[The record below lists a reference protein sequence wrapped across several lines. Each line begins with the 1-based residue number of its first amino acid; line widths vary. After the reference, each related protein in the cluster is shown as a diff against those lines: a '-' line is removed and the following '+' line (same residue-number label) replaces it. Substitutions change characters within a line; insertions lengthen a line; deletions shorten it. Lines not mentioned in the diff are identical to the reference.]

1 MTGRTE
7 KKKKRLLFFWG
18 GGIIGGL
25 KAFNF
30 GLLFVVVVLPVIAF
44 LTLETGILECSHGN
58 FLCVRLEFRDLYI

>member
-1 MTGRTE
+1 MDEEGRD
-7 KKKKRLLFFWG
+7 FGG